1 MENARFTFLKLNEVL
16 IRSRF
21 GSNVKLIV
29 AALILSVCAVPV
41 ALAQVGHG
49 TVGVIHYTKA
59 KIVVEADS
67 RETMIPSEIAY
78 DDRCKIIAMGKQS
91 FFFNGGLNT
100 FLRFE

>member
-1 MENARFTFLKLNEVL
+1 MEDPRFTFLRLNEGL
-16 IRSRF
+16 IHSRF
-21 GSNVKLIV
+21 GSKVKLIV
-29 AALILSVCAVPV
+29 VTLLLSVCAVPV

-59 KIVVEADS
+59 KIVVAADG

-91 FFFNGGLNT
+91 FFFSGGLNT
-100 FLRFE
+100 FTID